1 MRAESAVESPASL
14 LQRLRGYTVTTGGA
28 DHSPSYEPADSNHIP
43 LDSLPTASRAEVI
56 HLSCS
61 HQSARKL
68 AQLGIVA
75 GAVLQMQRSAPLGG
89 PVLVEVRGSMVALG
103 RRLAHRVLVRI
114 LP

>member
-1 MRAESAVESPASL
+1 V
-14 LQRLRGYTVTTGGA
+14 
-28 DHSPSYEPADSNHIP
+28 
-43 LDSLPTASRAEVI
+43 PTASRAEVI
-56 HLSCS
+56 HLSCG